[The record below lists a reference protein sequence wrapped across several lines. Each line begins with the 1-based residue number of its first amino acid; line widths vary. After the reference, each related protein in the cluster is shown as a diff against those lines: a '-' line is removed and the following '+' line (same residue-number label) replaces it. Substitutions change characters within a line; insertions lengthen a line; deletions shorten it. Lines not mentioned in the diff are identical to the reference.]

1 MCFSATA
8 SFATSA
14 LLGTSGVVA
23 LARVKDKRDYM
34 IVTVPLLFAVQQFI
48 EGLVWLN
55 IGQGLLTESLAY
67 GFLFFAFLLWPVYI
81 PLAVW
86 AHERAPSRKCM
97 LRYLV
102 IFGSIGSFYLLVALF
117 TQTLGVG
124 IAGRSID
131 YRISAPLE
139 VHGIIL
145 YVSVTMGALLIS
157 TSPFIRW
164 FGALTLASAAVA
176 WVVYQ
181 QAFTSVWCF
190 FAAVLSFLIVG
201 YLLAKKKIARHY
213 GHA

>member
-14 LLGTSGVVA
+14 LLGTTGAVA

-34 IVTVPLLFAVQQFI
+34 IATVPLLFVVQQFI

-55 IGQGLLTESLAY
+55 LGQGLLTESLAY

-86 AHERAPSRKCM
+86 AHERNPGRKCM

-102 IFGSIGSFYLLVALF
+102 IFGAIGSFYLLVVLF

-124 IAGRSID
+124 IAGRSIG
-131 YRISAPLE
+131 YRISAPFE
-139 VHGIIL
+139 VPGIIL
-145 YVSVTMGALLIS
+145 YVSVTMGALLMS
-157 TSPFIRW
+157 TSAFIRW

-176 WVVYQ
+176 WFVYQ

-201 YLLAKKKIARHY
+201 YILVQYKKR
-213 GHA
+213 